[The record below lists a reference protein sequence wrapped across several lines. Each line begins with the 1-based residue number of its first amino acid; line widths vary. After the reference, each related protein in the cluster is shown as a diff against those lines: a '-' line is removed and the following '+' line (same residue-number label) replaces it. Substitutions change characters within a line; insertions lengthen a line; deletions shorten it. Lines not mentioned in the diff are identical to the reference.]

1 AAARGIGVVVSGP
14 PTMPY
19 ARFEAD
25 GDDRALADVFTAECG
40 KHGLYLHPRHNW
52 FVSAAMDERDLD
64 LALTAVEAGV
74 DAVAL
79 KAGVS

>member
-1 AAARGIGVVVSGP
+1 
-14 PTMPY
+14 MPF

-25 GDDRALADVFTAECG
+25 EEDRALNDIFTAACG

-64 LALTAVEAGV
+64 QALTAVEAGV
-74 DAVAL
+74 EAVAS
-79 KAGVS
+79 KSTIG